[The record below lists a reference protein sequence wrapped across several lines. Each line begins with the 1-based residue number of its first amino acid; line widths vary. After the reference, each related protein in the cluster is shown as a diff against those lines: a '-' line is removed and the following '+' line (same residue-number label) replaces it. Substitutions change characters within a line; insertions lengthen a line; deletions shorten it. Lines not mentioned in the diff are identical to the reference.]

1 MPFEIMSDNSSDSD
15 DGILFQDRPSSA
27 NFQER
32 LMQAKSSTEFDPM
45 DKETVSM
52 ASSLQKERKK
62 ERETLTD
69 AIIR

>member
-15 DGILFQDRPSSA
+15 DGIFFQDRPSSA

-52 ASSLQKERKK
+52 VSSLQRERKRD
-62 ERETLTD
+62 RETLTD

>member
-15 DGILFQDRPSSA
+15 DGIFFQDRPSSA